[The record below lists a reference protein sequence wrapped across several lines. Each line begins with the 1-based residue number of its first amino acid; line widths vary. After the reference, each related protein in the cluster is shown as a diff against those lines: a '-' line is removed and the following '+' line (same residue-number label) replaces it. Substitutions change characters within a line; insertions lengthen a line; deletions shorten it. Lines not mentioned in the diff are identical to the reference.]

1 VIYTLVNYNI
11 DKIEGNLIIRIENNN
26 PKLIVLDAGLVS
38 ELNETDK
45 INFFDLFSA
54 VVEGN
59 GELVAEL
66 MITRSKNYDKLKLN
80 PENIMNFK
88 KEMKILVNNCIDK
101 PLKEMEAGKIL
112 SSVLDMGKKYQV
124 LIESNFTTLGFFFNN
139 FSDWDCCY

>member
-124 LIESNFTTLGFFFNN
+124 LIESNFTTLGFFLNN